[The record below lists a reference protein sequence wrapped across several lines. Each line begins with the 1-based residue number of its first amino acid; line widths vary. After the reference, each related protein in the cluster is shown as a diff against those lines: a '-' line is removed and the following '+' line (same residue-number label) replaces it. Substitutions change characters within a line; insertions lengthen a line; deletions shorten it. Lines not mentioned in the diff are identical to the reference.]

1 MRATDT
7 ATTKDLVKEIS
18 GLKAQLK
25 KLSASME
32 TEATNGVGGALSQ
45 IETKSK
51 EAIDEVIQSA
61 QAFIDEYA
69 DDAKAAAKA
78 LMKNSAKLRADA
90 TETLVENVKERPLA
104 SLAAIVGVGFLA
116 GYLCRRS

>member
-1 MRATDT
+1 MRAN

-18 GLKAQLK
+18 SLKAQLK
-25 KLSASME
+25 SLSASME
-32 TEATNGVGGALSQ
+32 AEATNGVGGALSQ

-78 LMKNSAKLRADA
+78 LMKNSAKLRTEA
-90 TETLVENVKERPLA
+90 TETLVETVKERPLA